1 MTMRSSIPAIHIIN
15 SALAAIAKCDSMYGI
30 RARAVGKRFIRE
42 LPVRPSHDTSA
53 ASEVVGHRKGD
64 SLANQRVGRGFAQL
78 LSGSGAALLVGAS
91 LLLGGSQVAI
101 AAGTLTFTYTD
112 ACDDDGENCESTITP
127 SGTLTDL
134 PIVFVTRNLSSE
146 TDGLEIND
154 TSGVDVQFFRIYP
167 STANGTGNGRRIT
180 SIDKLSINGVTTD
193 LPKITPAQLTYSG
206 HKSLT
211 GSDSFSYVN
220 TDDFPEVATGYFR
233 LDTDKAANAS
243 LEHHKDS
250 RSGNNLSY
258 GAADAV
264 KFKGTLQSVLNDN
277 DFNINIK
284 FSWTSAKNAD
294 NTVIFKT
301 ATRPDAVEDF
311 KATAG
316 IGQVVLSWT
325 AAPTVPSGSTKKTV
339 TKYQLRYAEG
349 NTIPDGTTWDTDITG
364 RSSTGYTFTG
374 LNSGKAHAFQIR
386 AVSPNG
392 NSDVSEMVTA
402 TPKFELPLIPT
413 GFAANPGDGE
423 VELEWADPNNS
434 SITRYE
440 FRYKEGTS
448 IEGATWAPINNSDAS
463 TTSHTVKNLTNDT
476 QYAFQVRAVNPTG
489 TGLHAPVKTATP
501 ILPAPTEFVAT
512 EGNGKVTL
520 SWKDP
525 SIKTIKWYELRYV
538 AGDSVPEAAEW
549 APIANSGAA
558 TITHPVESLV
568 NNTEYAFEIR
578 VVGAGGT
585 SLASQTVTATPNIGP
600 GQPQNFELTPAR
612 SAVKLTWKDPLPVPG
627 GIAVGSWE
635 YLARTG
641 SFQSNDSIVWGEWG
655 NEWTAVPASD
665 ITTTD
670 GTHEYTH
677 KGLGNNTPRQYRI
690 RGLSAGG
697 SPGPYAESSEH
708 VTPHEEPQPPG
719 AFAVGPNDGGVT
731 LSWDKPSNLHKA
743 IATTYEY
750 QQSEGNQNNFGDK
763 WQEIPGGKDAR
774 EYDVTGLTN
783 ETTYYFRIRART
795 AAHEGQVSK
804 TESATPKVA
813 PATPVLGDPVP
824 GNGEVKL
831 VWTYTPNNAEFG
843 HWQYQLRVSGTT
855 AWGNW
860 EEMRGVTESG
870 REYTVDSNSD
880 PDLVNGTTYDF
891 QIRAST
897 TNGVGSEPSNFIS
910 ATPAAPPEKPA
921 GFKAEAGDQQ
931 VTLSWTGPK
940 NDHIIRYEYQQKES
954 SGNFGT
960 TWEKMNLTG
969 DVAAA
974 REYVVTGLTNGTAY
988 TFRMRAVTVGG
999 EGTMSNDSTSVTPD
1013 KTPRTPSGFRLE
1025 PGNEEI
1031 TLVWNDQSNDEASIV
1046 KWQLRQKE
1054 SGATDWGAWTD
1065 IPVPA
1070 DETAET
1076 MTSHTVETGLQNG
1089 KTYDF
1094 QIRAVA
1100 TGDKFSDPSVLQSAT
1115 PAGPPA
1121 KASDLKAE
1129 PGAKRVT
1136 LSWTLAADASIEKW
1150 QYQQQQEPDDGNW
1163 PAWPDADDMWTD
1175 MQGSNAATRNYT
1187 VRDLTGDIKHR
1198 FRIRAVGYGG
1208 NSDPS
1213 DAEEATPEPGPAAE
1227 EEKRVLK
1234 QTMAAVAQATL
1245 ASAVDTIGH
1254 RFDAAPR
1261 ANTLTLA
1268 GRTVGGAQDTP
1279 EVAMAAEDEETV
1291 FGTDPWADA
1300 RLARDSME
1308 PWNDAHLQ
1316 AQRIDENSLLWNS
1329 GFTLALSE
1337 NGSGGSGWT
1346 LWGRGDWL
1354 GFEGVDGTE
1363 SWDGKQWTAWL
1374 GADTRMS
1381 ERVMA
1386 GLAVS
1391 RGVVETDYTLDGE
1404 FEGTLETS
1412 LTAVWPYVQM
1422 TTGEGSAVRLVLG
1435 AGTGDAEHR
1444 GFDEEVEE
1452 ASLSLIAGSVSGR
1465 FLMTR
1470 SGNASI
1476 SAIGGA
1482 SMAQIKT
1489 NGEAATS
1496 SIAGLKANSWR
1507 VRAGVEAAHDGYP
1520 MSSESGWMMAP
1531 RGSVSARQDGGD
1543 GVTGTGMEVSAGV
1556 QMTAPDGRISLDA
1569 SGHWLAAHSKNGTK
1583 EWGASLE
1590 ARMNAGA
1597 DGRGLSLA
1605 LGTDWGHQ
1613 QQGGALTREKLFED
1627 EQQTEPQ
1634 GLSLTARSGYGF
1646 AMSGGLLTPFAEMAY
1661 GGDDARTRSFETGI
1675 SFARGEFGASVTAGL
1690 RDSDDSASESRIGLE
1705 LQLRY

>member
-15 SALAAIAKCDSMYGI
+15 SALAAIGKCASIYGT
-30 RARAVGKRFIRE
+30 RARAAGKRLTGE
-42 LPVRPSHDTSA
+42 LPVRPSHVTSA
-53 ASEVVGHRKGD
+53 TSEVVGHRKGD
-64 SLANQRVGRGFAQL
+64 SLANQRVGSGFAQL

-112 ACDDDGENCESTITP
+112 ACDDDGNNCESTITP

-134 PIVFVTRNLSSE
+134 PVALTFQNLVSSF
-146 TDGLEIND
+146 DVLEMNYTAGED
-154 TSGVDVQFFRIYP
+154 AQLFRIYP
-167 STANGTGNGRRIT
+167 SSAKGTSVGRRIS

-193 LPKITPAQLTYSG
+193 LPNITPAQLSYSG
-206 HKSLT
+206 HKRRFEA
-211 GSDSFSYVN
+211 GDSFSYVN
-220 TDDFPEVATGYFR
+220 TDDFPEVATSYFR
-233 LDTDKAANAS
+233 LDTDIAANAS
-243 LEHHKDS
+243 LGYHKDS
-250 RSGNNLSY
+250 QSGNSLSY
-258 GAADAV
+258 GADDAV
-264 KFKGTLQSVLNDN
+264 KFKGTLLSVLNDN
-277 DFNINIK
+277 DFNIDIK

-301 ATRPDAVEDF
+301 VTRPDKPKDF
-311 KATAG
+311 TATAG
-316 IGQVVLSWT
+316 IGQVVLNWT
-325 AAPTVPSGSTKKTV
+325 AAPTIPSGSTKRTIKKYQIRQKAGNGSFVNWGDIDPSNATTTSHTV
-339 TKYQLRYAEG
+339 TGLTA
-349 NTIPDGTTWDTDITG
+349 GTAY
-364 RSSTGYTFTG
+364 S
-374 LNSGKAHAFQIR
+374 FQIR
-386 AVSPNG
+386 AVSDNG
-392 NSDVSEMVTA
+392 NGDVSVEATA
-402 TPKFELPLIPT
+402 TPIPSPAKPT
-413 GFAANPGDGE
+413 GFKATPGDGK
-423 VELEWADPNNS
+423 VTLTWNNPNNS
-434 SITRYE
+434 TITEYE
-440 FRYKEGTS
+440 ITQKVGDGGFGSWEDIDPS
-448 IEGATWAPINNSDAS
+448 SAT
-463 TTSHTVKNLTNDT
+463 TTSHTVSGLTNDT
-476 QYAFQVRAVNPTG
+476 PYSFKVRAVNATG
-489 TGLHAPVKTATP
+489 NGDESDPVTARP
-501 ILPAPTEFVAT
+501 ILFAPTEFVAT
-512 EGNGKVTL
+512 EGNGQVTL

-525 SIKTIKWYELRYV
+525 GIDTITGYELRYV
-538 AGDSVPEAAEW
+538 EGDSVPSATEW
-549 APIANSGAA
+549 NPIDGSGKD
-558 TITHPVESLV
+558 TTKHTVDNLK

-578 VVGAGGT
+578 AEGIGGN
-585 SLASQTVTATPNIGP
+585 SSASQTVTATPHVGP
-600 GQPQNFELTPAR
+600 DQPQGLELTPGGG
-612 SAVKLTWKDPLPVPG
+612 SVKLDWDDQSGDTVHG
-627 GIAVGSWE
+627 GIGKWE
-635 YLARTG
+635 YRVRTG
-641 SFQSNDSIVWGEWG
+641 TYQSQSSDTIVWGNWG
-655 NEWTAVPASD
+655 NWAD
-665 ITTTD
+665 IPGSTKTTTSH
-670 GTHEYTH
+670 TFH
-677 KGLGNNTPRQYRI
+677 GLGNNTPIQYRL
-690 RGLSAGG
+690 RAVSAGG
-697 SPGPYAESSEH
+697 SPGTPTEPEST
-708 VTPHEEPQPPG
+708 TPHEKPNQPQ
-719 AFAVGPNDGGVT
+719 NVT
-731 LSWDKPSNLHKA
+731 L
-743 IATTYEY
+743 E
-750 QQSEGNQNNFGDK
+750 
-763 WQEIPGGKDAR
+763 PGGGSAILRWTKPGNVHNALITAFQYRQSKDDHESWGAWQNIEDNPLTTR
-774 EYDVTGLTN
+774 EYRVTGLVN
-783 ETTYYFRIRART
+783 GATYYFMMRANT
-795 AAHEGQVSK
+795 AIYEGAHSHSEDRAVG
-804 TESATPKVA
+804 TTPNVA
-813 PATPVLGDPVP
+813 PAKPVLLDPEP
-824 GNGEVKL
+824 GNAQVKL
-831 VWTYTPNNAEFG
+831 VWTYTANTAVVDN
-843 HWQYQLRVSGTT
+843 WQFRLQENGAP
-855 AWGNW
+855 AWGGW
-860 EEMRGVTESG
+860 TPIGGSSATTRDHTVASG
-870 REYTVDSNSD
+870 
-880 PDLVNGTTYDF
+880 L
-891 QIRAST
+891 
-897 TNGVGSEPSNFIS
+897 TNGKTYNFQVRARTSDGIAGFPSDFKS
-910 ATPAAPPEKPA
+910 ATPAAPPAKPT
-921 GFKAEAGDQQ
+921 GLVAEAGDQQ
-931 VTLSWTGPK
+931 VTLTWTDPG
-940 NDHIIRYEYQQKES
+940 NADIVNYQYEINGDDNWEDMKES
-954 SGNFGT
+954 GAT
-960 TWEKMNLTG
+960 TATYTVKE
-969 DVAAA
+969 
-974 REYVVTGLTNGTAY
+974 LTNGTAY
-988 TFRMRAVTVGG
+988 TFKIRAMTVGG
-999 EGTMSNDSTSVTPD
+999 AGPASDASASVTPD
-1013 KTPRTPSGFRLE
+1013 KAPRTPSGFRLE
-1025 PGNEEI
+1025 PGDAEVK
-1031 TLVWNDQSNDEASIV
+1031 LVWNDQSDDEASIA
-1046 KWQLRQKE
+1046 KWQYRQKE
-1054 SGATDWGAWTD
+1054 SAVTNWGAWVD
-1065 IPVPA
+1065 ISVPA
-1070 DETAET
+1070 DKTANT
-1076 MTSHTVETGLQNG
+1076 MTSALVETGLEND

-1100 TGDKFSDPSVLQSAT
+1100 TGDKFGDPSVIQSAT

-1129 PGAKRVT
+1129 PGARRVT

-1150 QYQQQQEPDDGNW
+1150 QYQQSVRTGETATGETIWSDWPEDDANNQI
-1163 PAWPDADDMWTD
+1163 WTD
-1175 MQGSNAATRNYT
+1175 MTGSNASTRSYT
-1187 VRDLTGDIKHR
+1187 VRDLTGDIEHR

-1208 NSDPS
+1208 EGTASDP
-1213 DAEEATPEPGPAAE
+1213 EEATPEPGPSAE

-1279 EVAMAAEDEETV
+1279 EAAMASDDQETV

-1329 GFTLALSE
+1329 GFTLSLSE

-1404 FEGTLETS
+1404 FEGKLETS
-1412 LTAVWPYVQM
+1412 LTAVWPYVQV
-1422 TTGEGSAVRLVLG
+1422 TTGPGSAVRLVLG
-1435 AGTGDAEHR
+1435 AGSGDAEHR

-1452 ASLSLIAGSVSGR
+1452 AGLSLVAGSVSGR
-1465 FLMTR
+1465 YLVTR

-1556 QMTAPDGRISLDA
+1556 RMTAPDGRISLDA

-1661 GGDDARTRSFETGI
+1661 GGDDSRTRSFETGI
-1675 SFARGEFGASVTAGL
+1675 GFARGEFGASVTAGL
-1690 RDSDDSASESRIGLE
+1690 RDSDDSASESRVGLE

>member
-1 MTMRSSIPAIHIIN
+1 MTLRSSFSTCHNIG
-15 SALAAIAKCDSMYGI
+15 SALAAIADISSL
-30 RARAVGKRFIRE
+30 RTVGERLIAA
-42 LPVRPSHDTSA
+42 LP
-53 ASEVVGHRKGD
+53 
-64 SLANQRVGRGFAQL
+64 L
-78 LSGSGAALLVGAS
+78 GAAILI
-91 LLLGGSQVAI
+91 GSTAI
-101 AAGTLTFTYTD
+101 AEAGTLTFTFT
-112 ACDDDGENCESTITP
+112 DDGTNSTITP
-127 SGTLTDL
+127 SGSLDL
-134 PIVFVTRNLSSE
+134 SDFTK
-146 TDGLEIND
+146 G
-154 TSGVDVQFFRIYP
+154 G
-167 STANGTGNGRRIT
+167 TADDQGTGRLIINNWNNKFRFF
-180 SIDKLSINGVTTD
+180 ID
-193 LPKITPAQLTYSG
+193 Y
-206 HKSLT
+206 
-211 GSDSFSYVN
+211 
-220 TDDFPEVATGYFR
+220 
-233 LDTDKAANAS
+233 
-243 LEHHKDS
+243 
-250 RSGNNLSY
+250 
-258 GAADAV
+258 
-264 KFKGTLQSVLNDN
+264 
-277 DFNINIK
+277 
-284 FSWTSAKNAD
+284 
-294 NTVIFKT
+294 
-301 ATRPDAVEDF
+301 RP
-311 KATAG
+311 
-316 IGQVVLSWT
+316 
-325 AAPTVPSGSTKKTV
+325 TKKTV
-339 TKYQLRYAEG
+339 QEFSIPDPKIEGGCTLQDGKNWVDFTKDNFNSGFSFQLSKINKKLGLSDEWLNGDNTAYTVPSTASAATFNGPLSDKFGVRDDDFILTITIGDEKVIFTTVNPTLPPTTPTGFKAIEGNEMVRLEWANPNYSSITKYQI
-349 NTIPDGTTWDTDITG
+349 NQKT
-364 RSSTGYTFTG
+364 
-374 LNSGKAHAFQIR
+374 
-386 AVSPNG
+386 
-392 NSDVSEMVTA
+392 
-402 TPKFELPLIPT
+402 
-413 GFAANPGDGE
+413 GDGNYAG
-423 VELEWADPNNS
+423 WKDIA
-434 SITRYE
+434 
-440 FRYKEGTS
+440 
-448 IEGATWAPINNSDAS
+448 ASDAS
-463 TTSHTVKNLTNDT
+463 TTSHDVTDLTNGT
-476 QYAFQVRAVNPTG
+476 TYAFRVRAV
-489 TGLHAPVKTATP
+489 VDSCYSDETA
-501 ILPAPTEFVAT
+501 E
-512 EGNGKVTL
+512 
-520 SWKDP
+520 
-525 SIKTIKWYELRYV
+525 
-538 AGDSVPEAAEW
+538 
-549 APIANSGAA
+549 
-558 TITHPVESLV
+558 
-568 NNTEYAFEIR
+568 
-578 VVGAGGT
+578 
-585 SLASQTVTATPNIGP
+585 VTATPNVGP
-600 GQPQNFELTPAR
+600 GQPQNFKLTPGR
-612 SAVKLTWKDPLPVPG
+612 QAVKLTWMDPLPG
-627 GIAVGSWE
+627 GISVGSWE
-635 YLARTG
+635 YQAIVGLH
-641 SFQSNDSIVWGEWG
+641 QSNDTIDWDKWGE
-655 NEWTAVPASD
+655 NWTAIAAGD
-665 ITTTD
+665 ITTSTD
-670 GTHEYTH
+670 GTMEFTH
-677 KGLGNNTPRQYRI
+677 TGLNNNTARQYRL

-697 SPGPYAESSEH
+697 SPGPYAESSQH

-743 IATTYEY
+743 VATTYEY

-763 WQEIPGGKDAR
+763 WHEIPGGKDAR
-774 EYDVTGLTN
+774 EYDVIGLTN

-813 PATPVLGDPVP
+813 PATPVLGDAVP
-824 GNGEVKL
+824 AAGEVKL

-855 AWGNW
+855 AWGDW
-860 EEMRGVTESG
+860 VLMRGVSASD
-870 REYTVDSNSD
+870 REYTVTSG
-880 PDLVNGTTYDF
+880 LTNGTTYDF
-891 QIRAST
+891 QIRART
-897 TNGVGSEPSNFIS
+897 DNNVAGPVSNTLS

-931 VTLSWTGPK
+931 VTLTWTGPK
-940 NDHIIRYEYQQKES
+940 NDHIIRYEYQQKE
-954 SGNFGT
+954 GNDDFGG
-960 TWEKMNLTG
+960 WEKMNLTR

-988 TFRMRAVTVGG
+988 VFRMRAVTVGG
-999 EGTMSNDSTSVTPD
+999 NGPDSEVSASVTPD

-1025 PGNEEI
+1025 PGDSEI
-1031 TLVWNDQSNDEASIV
+1031 KLVWNDQSDDEASIV
-1046 KWQLRQKE
+1046 KWQYKE
-1054 SGATDWGAWTD
+1054 KVGDAAWPTAWTD
-1065 IPVPA
+1065 IVPS
-1070 DETAET
+1070 DKSTKELERTLLT
-1076 MTSHTVETGLQNG
+1076 NG
-1089 KTYDF
+1089 TKYGYR
-1094 QIRAVA
+1094 IRAVA
-1100 TGDKFSDPSVLQSAT
+1100 TNDKFGPDSDDQFAT

-1121 KASDLKAE
+1121 AATLTAE
-1129 PGAKRVT
+1129 AGARRVT

-1150 QYQQQQEPDDGNW
+1150 QYQQQHEPGENGNW
-1163 PAWPDADDMWTD
+1163 PAWPDADNTWTD
-1175 MQGSNAATRNYT
+1175 MQGSNAATRSYT
-1187 VRDLTGDIKHR
+1187 VRDLTGDIEHR

-1208 NSDPS
+1208 DGAASEPVTV
-1213 DAEEATPEPGPAAE
+1213 TPEPGPAAE

-1279 EVAMAAEDEETV
+1279 EVAMASDDEATV

-1404 FEGTLETS
+1404 FEGKLETS
-1412 LTAVWPYVQM
+1412 LTAVWPYVQV
-1422 TTGEGSAVRLVLG
+1422 TTGPGSAVRLVLG
-1435 AGTGDAEHR
+1435 AGSGDAEHR

-1543 GVTGTGMEVSAGV
+1543 GVTGTGMEVSVGV
-1556 QMTAPDGRISLDA
+1556 RMTAPDGRISLDA

-1627 EQQTEPQ
+1627 EQQSEPQ

-1661 GGDDARTRSFETGI
+1661 GGDEARTRSFETGI

-1690 RDSDDSASESRIGLE
+1690 RDSDDSDSETRMGLE